1 MGISACNTGHYKDIG
16 ITTLACKKKIFGL
29 FNEEENTFNIQV
41 PKLVVLGLSDVKLVT
56 KVGRAGLVRYKDID
70 SSIFVAYLF

>member
-1 MGISACNTGHYKDIG
+1 MRISACNTWNNQNIG

-41 PKLVVLGLSDVKLVT
+41 PKLVVLRLSDVELVT